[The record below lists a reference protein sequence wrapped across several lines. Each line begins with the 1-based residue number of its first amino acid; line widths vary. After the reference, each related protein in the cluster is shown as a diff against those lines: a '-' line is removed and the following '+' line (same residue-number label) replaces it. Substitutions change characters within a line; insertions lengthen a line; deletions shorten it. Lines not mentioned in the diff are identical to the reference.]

1 MHDPAKD
8 PASQSKV
15 DTLIEITIPVLD
27 EATSLRAN
35 ITHLR
40 SYLDRELADL
50 APIGVVVAD
59 NGSTDRTLEIAEE
72 LAATLSHVRALSVG
86 ERGVGRALKASW
98 GSSAADVVGY
108 MDLDFSTD
116 LSYLRPALDALATG
130 DTALVNGS
138 RLAHGASAVGRS
150 LVRELS
156 SRVFNWLVKTYFGTS
171 FTDGMCGFKFLRRE
185 FLPGILE
192 AGAAS
197 DGWFFAT
204 ELLVAAESCGLTIV
218 EIPVVWTDD
227 GNSKVKIARLSVE
240 YLRDMRRLKR
250 RLESRR

>member
-1 MHDPAKD
+1 M
-8 PASQSKV
+8 
-15 DTLIEITIPVLD
+15 IEITIPVLN
-27 EATSLRAN
+27 EQESLRAN
-35 ITHLR
+35 VTHLR

-50 APIGVVVAD
+50 APIGVVVVD

-72 LAATLSHVRALSVG
+72 LASTLSYVRTLSVG

-98 GSSAADVVGY
+98 RNSDADVIGY

-116 LSYLRPALDALATG
+116 LSHLRPALDALRTG

-138 RLAHGASAVGRS
+138 RLAHGARAVGRS
-150 LVRELS
+150 PVREMT
-156 SRVFNWLVKTYFGTS
+156 SRAFNSLVKAYFHTS

-185 FLPGILE
+185 FLPDILE

-204 ELLVAAESCGLTIV
+204 ELLVAAEWRGF
-218 EIPVVWTDD
+218 EISEVPVIWTDD
-227 GNSKVKIARLSVE
+227 RNSRVKIAKLSVE
-240 YLRDMRRLKR
+240 YLCDMRRLKR
-250 RLESRR
+250 RLESPR

>member
-1 MHDPAKD
+1 M
-8 PASQSKV
+8 
-15 DTLIEITIPVLD
+15 IEITIPVLN

-35 ITHLR
+35 VAHLR

-50 APIGVVVAD
+50 APIGIVVAD
-59 NGSTDRTLEIAEE
+59 NGSTDRTFEIAKE
-72 LAATLSHVRALSVG
+72 LSSTLSHVRVLSVG

-116 LSYLRPALDALATG
+116 LSYLRPALDALLTG

-138 RLAHGASAVGRS
+138 RLARGARTVGRS
-150 LVRELS
+150 PTRELT
-156 SRVFNWLVKTYFGTS
+156 SRVFNWLVKTYFHTS

-185 FLPGILE
+185 FLPDMLE
-192 AGAAS
+192 AGATS

-204 ELLVAAESCGLTIV
+204 ELLVAAESRGLEIK

-227 GNSKVKIARLSVE
+227 GNSKVRIARLSVE

-250 RLESRR
+250 RLESVR